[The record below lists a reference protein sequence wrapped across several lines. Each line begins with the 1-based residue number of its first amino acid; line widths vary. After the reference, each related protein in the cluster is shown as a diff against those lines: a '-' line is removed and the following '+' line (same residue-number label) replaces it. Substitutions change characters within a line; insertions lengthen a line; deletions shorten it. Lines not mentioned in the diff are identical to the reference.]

1 MADNKTKHKIFI
13 FGLASFLNDLGS
25 DMIFP
30 VWPLFVTV
38 YLGANMAVLGF
49 IDGLGDAIVSVS
61 QAVSGY
67 YSDRWQKR
75 KIFIWTGYLMGAIA
89 RVGYALATAWQQL
102 IPFKLLDRGGKIRGA
117 PRDAYVSDLSTDQNR
132 ATNFGFL
139 RMMDNL
145 GAFSGII
152 LCIILLKPLGFRNLF
167 LLAAIPSL
175 ISAVLILLAIHEK
188 KLPTIKLYKGIS
200 LKLLSRDFRIFLLL
214 SVLFSLGFF
223 SYSFLLVFAKN
234 LGFQLSFIPVFYL
247 IFTTVAAIFSLPF
260 GKLADVIGRK
270 PVILIAFACW
280 IGVCLSAIFA
290 RSSIMAFIMFLLYG
304 LHRGAMEPVQKS
316 FVAELSPPQFK
327 ASGLGGYQMVTGLCA
342 FPASFLAGLLWD
354 AISPAAPFFFS
365 LILTLI
371 SALLLFSIKKR

>member
-1 MADNKTKHKIFI
+1 MVDNKTKHKIFI

>member
-1 MADNKTKHKIFI
+1 MASNKTKEKIFV

-61 QAVSGY
+61 QALSGY

-89 RVGYALATAWQQL
+89 RIGYALATAWQQL
-102 IPFKLLDRGGKIRGA
+102 IPFKLLDRGGKVRGA
-117 PRDAYVSDLSTDQNR
+117 PRDAFVSDLSSDQNR
-132 ATNFGFL
+132 ATHFGFL

-145 GAFSGII
+145 GAFSGIV
-152 LCIILLKPLGFRNLF
+152 LCILLLKPLGFRNLF
-167 LLAAIPSL
+167 LLAAIPSV
-175 ISAVLILLAIHEK
+175 ISAVLILIAIHER
-188 KLPTIKLYKGIS
+188 KLPTVKLYKGIN
-200 LKLLSRDFRIFLLL
+200 LNLLTRDFRIFLML

-234 LGFQLSFIPVFYL
+234 LGFQMTFIPVFYL

-260 GKLADVIGRK
+260 GKLADGIGRK
-270 PVILIAFACW
+270 PVILLAFTCW

-290 RSSIMAFIMFLLYG
+290 SSSKMAFLMFFLYG

-316 FVAELSPPQFK
+316 FIAELSPPQFK

-342 FPASFLAGLLWD
+342 FPASFLA
-354 AISPAAPFFFS
+354 
-365 LILTLI
+365 
-371 SALLLFSIKKR
+371 

>member
-1 MADNKTKHKIFI
+1 MADNKTKSKIFI

-102 IPFKLLDRGGKIRGA
+102 VPFKLIDRGGKIRGA

-234 LGFQLSFIPVFYL
+234 LGFQITFIPVFYL

-270 PVILIAFACW
+270 PVILIAFLCW

-290 RSSIMAFIMFLLYG
+290 RSSIMAFLMFFLYG

-354 AISPAAPFFFS
+354 AISPTAPFFFS
-365 LILTLI
+365 LILTFI